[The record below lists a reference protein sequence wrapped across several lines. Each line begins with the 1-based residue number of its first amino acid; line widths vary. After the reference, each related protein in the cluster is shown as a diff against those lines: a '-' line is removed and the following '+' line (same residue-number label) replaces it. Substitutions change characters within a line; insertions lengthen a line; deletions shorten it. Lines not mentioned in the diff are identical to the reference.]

1 MRREHI
7 SYPLDMPVSISYS
20 SIKEYPIHWH
30 NAIEI
35 IFVLK
40 GTVNITIDS
49 DTYEIEEKELE
60 IINIDEAHRIYS
72 DDPDNRVLMFHID
85 PSFFEKYYSDIENMF
100 FYVNTSDEGAQE
112 SEEYDDFRIFL
123 SIILCEAIQKRED
136 YDEEIEDNLIDLLY
150 HLINNFHY
158 LIYEK
163 EELRENEEQLERY
176 HRIAK
181 YIFNNY
187 NNKISLQEIAKK
199 EFLSADYLSHE
210 IKNATG
216 YSFTDL
222 LNLTR
227 VEESIKLLLDSD
239 LSISEISDEVGFS
252 HARYYNKNFKFYYK
266 LTPLQYRKRFK
277 LDEKAYE
284 KAKKVTQLDINDSLK
299 YLYPYLEDYDRF
311 NYENKIH
318 KININM
324 DEEASEWTHRFKEVI
339 NVGDAFDL
347 LIEENKDNLEEL
359 QEEISFEYGRIFNL
373 FHRDMGIFPGSQ
385 FYNWNKTKTVL
396 EFMQYIELKALILI
410 DQGDLSQEEFLNAF
424 KSYIEYFSEIET
436 VDFYNTKY
444 QFKNTLDKTFK
455 ASIIE
460 ILEDAGLDYFSDD
473 YEGNHLEI
481 NKIYDTAYMIPYI
494 IHQVIN
500 YKTPLNFIRAF
511 DVLEKEVML
520 TNEVFFGS
528 SGLVNDMGIKKPSY
542 YAFYLLSKLGDVLV
556 QKGDGYIVTKSDDE
570 FQILLYNYGEEL
582 DYLISSE
589 TLEKRRG
596 IKNTTEKKI
605 SLNIVNINSANQVTT
620 YMINEKIGSS
630 YNYWLGMGKPN
641 RLNKEEREILHKAS
655 FPGINFIY
663 NNKSTI
669 LNLLPKLKG
678 YGAQLILIKKVQK
691 HLK

>member
-7 SYPLDMPVSISYS
+7 SYPLDMPVSISYC
-20 SIKEYPIHWH
+20 SITEYPIHWH

-40 GTVNITIDS
+40 GAIKITIDS
-49 DTYEIEEKELE
+49 DTYDIEERELE
-60 IINIDEAHRIYS
+60 VININESHRIYS
-72 DDPDNRVLMFHID
+72 DDPDNRVLMFHMD
-85 PSFFEKYYSDIENMF
+85 PSFFEKYYNDIENMF
-100 FYVNTSDEGAQE
+100 FYVNTSDEGVQE
-112 SEEYDDFRIFL
+112 SEDYEDLRVFL

-158 LIYEK
+158 LTYER

-239 LSISEISDEVGFS
+239 MSISEISDEIGFS
-252 HARYYNKNFKFYYK
+252 HTRYYNKNFKFYYK
-266 LTPLQYRKRFK
+266 STPLQYRKRYK
-277 LDEKAYE
+277 LDEKSYE
-284 KAKKVTQLDINDSLK
+284 KAKKITQLNIHDSLK

-318 KININM
+318 KIHINM
-324 DEEASEWTHRFKEVI
+324 DEDTLEWTHKFKEVI

-359 QEEISFEYGRIFNL
+359 QEEISFEYGRIFSL
-373 FHRDMGIFPGSQ
+373 FHRDMGIFPGGK

-396 EFMQYIELKALILI
+396 EFMEYIELKPLILL
-410 DQGDLSQEEFLNAF
+410 DQGELSASEFVEAF
-424 KSYIEYFSEIET
+424 KSYLEYFSEIDT
-436 VDFYNTKY
+436 IAFYSTKY
-444 QFKNTLDKTFK
+444 QFHNSISSDLKT
-455 ASIIE
+455 SIINLLDE
-460 ILEDAGLDYFSDD
+460 IGLDYFSED

-494 IHQVIN
+494 IHNVIN
-500 YKTPLNFIRAF
+500 DKGPLNFIRAF
-511 DVLEKEVML
+511 DVLEKEVIL

-542 YAFYLLSKLGDVLV
+542 YAYYLLSKLGNTLV
-556 QKGDGYIVTKSDDE
+556 QKGDGYVVTKSDDE
-570 FQILLYNYGEEL
+570 YQILLYNYGEEL
-582 DYLISSE
+582 DSLISSE
-589 TLEKRRG
+589 NLEKRRG

-605 SLNIVNINSANQVTT
+605 SLNIVNINSANQITT

-655 FPGINFIY
+655 FPGINFRY
-663 NNKSTI
+663 NNKSTV

-678 YGAQLILIKKVQK
+678 YGAQLILIKEVQK